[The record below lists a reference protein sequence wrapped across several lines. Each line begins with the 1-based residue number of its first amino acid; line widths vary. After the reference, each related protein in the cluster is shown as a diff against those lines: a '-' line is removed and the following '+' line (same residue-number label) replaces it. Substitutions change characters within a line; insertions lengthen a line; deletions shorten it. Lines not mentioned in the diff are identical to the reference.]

1 MEWTEILIAILGIAE
16 IIVRLT
22 PTEKDNSILNKI
34 MWVVDKLIPNKIK
47 K

>member
-1 MEWTEILIAILGIAE
+1 MEWTEIVLAILGIAE

-22 PTEKDNSILNKI
+22 PTEADNSLLNKI
-34 MWVVDKLIPNKIK
+34 MWLVDKIIPNKIK

>member
-22 PTEKDNSILNKI
+22 PTEKIILF
-34 MWVVDKLIPNKIK
+34 
-47 K
+47 